1 MRDIGVENRARGH
14 SAFEDVMA
22 IVIGTLVVSLG
33 LVMLKSVGALTGG
46 TAGLAFLLH
55 YYSGVSFGTVF
66 FLINLP
72 FYWLS
77 LVHMGRAFTLKTL
90 VSVTL
95 VSAMVDLHN
104 AFFSV
109 SISQPAYAVLM
120 GGILIGVGLLVLF
133 RHKTSLGGLNILS
146 LYMQEKHKVSAGVFQ
161 LMVDTFI
168 ILLSLLLIPPLILLY
183 SVVGAVVL
191 NLIIA
196 MNHRPFR
203 YMA

>member
-1 MRDIGVENRARGH
+1 MPEKGEMHAARPH
-14 SAFEDVMA
+14 SRLEDAIA

-55 YYSGVSFGTVF
+55 YYSGVSFGVVF
-66 FLINLP
+66 FVINLP

-77 LVHMGRAFTLKTL
+77 LRRMGRAFTLKTL
-90 VSVTL
+90 ISVTL
-95 VSAMVDLHN
+95 VSSMVDLHN
-104 AFFSV
+104 VFFSV
-109 SISQPAYAVLM
+109 AIAQPAYAVLM
-120 GGILIGVGLLVLF
+120 GGILIGLGLLVLF

-146 LYMQEKHKVSAGVFQ
+146 LYLQDKHGISAGAFQ
-161 LMVDTFI
+161 MGVDTLI
-168 ILLSLLLIPPLILLY
+168 ILLSLLIIPPLLLLY
-183 SVVGAVVL
+183 SVAGAVIL
-191 NLIIA
+191 NVIIA